1 MAAEINDQVDAERGA
16 NEAIIKRWI
25 EQSKRAEAKLD
36 FNSNFKEF
44 NGHVNAT
51 WDDTHLY
58 KDAVSAATQFV
69 PVNTMSLAFL
79 RSFTDTML
87 GS

>member
-44 NGHVNAT
+44 G
-51 WDDTHLY
+51 
-58 KDAVSAATQFV
+58 F
-69 PVNTMSLAFL
+69 
-79 RSFTDTML
+79 R
-87 GS
+87 GSVITGGA